1 MKVIL
6 HRGGNYHDARFDA
19 SPDPQDVPDKFG
31 AAMIG
36 RGLADRVDEPAKKP
50 AAKKPAVRSG
60 GDVPAP
66 APATIGDGE
75 IVTPADSTGSEN

>member
-31 AAMIG
+31 AAMIA
-36 RGLADRVDEPAKKP
+36 RGLADKIDTPAKKP
-50 AAKKPAVRSG
+50 ATKKTTASAG
-60 GDVPAP
+60 GDVPPP
-66 APATIGDGE
+66 APATIDEGE
-75 IVTPADSTGSEN
+75 IAAPADSTGSEN